1 MLRSIMI
8 VAAAAG
14 LLAVGVM
21 SAVAGN
27 SHGKPVGTLAT
38 STPVKGNSISAIAR
52 ATKELQ
58 SSAARL
64 NANGNAAPAATQ
76 AQPKTQTQAQS
87 ESDSETADDAT
98 DADDNDATDEAAPA
112 APATNTEQQG
122 AEHDD

>member
-14 LLAVGVM
+14 LLAVGAM
-21 SAVAGN
+21 SAVAGTP
-27 SHGKPVGTLAT
+27 HGKPVGTLAT
-38 STPVKGNSISAIAR
+38 STTVKGNSISAIAR

-76 AQPKTQTQAQS
+76 AQAQP
-87 ESDSETADDAT
+87 ESDSETAEDAT
-98 DADDNDATDEAAPA
+98 DAHDNDATDEAAPA